1 MKNVV
6 ITGSSRGIGFELVNL
21 FNKNNYN
28 VIALSRNLSSI
39 SKLNL
44 NNVSTFSTDLSDSSS
59 INKAVKFI
67 NNKFSSVDI
76 LINNAGKLINK
87 PFIET
92 TKQDFISVYSVNV
105 FGLAELVKLLLPSF
119 SDTSH
124 IINISSIGG
133 IAGSSKFPGL
143 SAYSS
148 SKAAL
153 NVLTEMLYEE
163 FKTSGPVVNT
173 LALGAVQ
180 TEMLEEAFPGYK
192 APLSSAE

>member
-1 MKNVV
+1 MKNVI

-21 FNKNNYN
+21 FSQNNYN
-28 VIALSRNLSSI
+28 VIALSRNVSSI

-44 NNVSTFSTDLSDSSS
+44 NNVSTFSTDLSDSDS
-59 INKAVKFI
+59 INKAAKFI
-67 NNKFSSVDI
+67 KNKFSSVDI

-92 TKQDFISVYSVNV
+92 SFEDFKSVYNVNV
-105 FGLAELVKLLLPSF
+105 FGLAELIRLMLPSF
-119 SDTSH
+119 TNTSH

-148 SKAAL
+148 SCL
-153 NVLTEMLYEE
+153 LYTSPSPRDEVLSRM
-163 FKTSGPVVNT
+163 P
-173 LALGAVQ
+173 
-180 TEMLEEAFPGYK
+180 
-192 APLSSAE
+192 SSA